1 MGFGF
6 IIAIILIKYKPIY
19 EVSMSGE
26 EIGFVENKNAFIE
39 NLRKEVEEGKNV
51 DTVDLNEIPE
61 YELKFVDRTLE
72 TNEKEVA
79 SKIEENL
86 VVTYKYYEV
95 ALNDKE
101 LEKVNTIEDAENI
114 VNQIKEENGGKE
126 LDLTIVEKFTQNEEE
141 AVTED
146 VELAKTDIQIKVEA
160 IIQEKEEQERID
172 ALPEI
177 NGIKLAVTPIS
188 GRISS
193 RYGVSSSIR
202 SSRHTGLDIAATR
215 GTPIKVVADGTV
227 TFAKYNGSYG
237 NLVKVDH
244 GNGVETWYA
253 HTNRMYVKVGD
264 KVKAGDVIAAVGST
278 GNSTGPH
285 LHLEI
290 RINGKHVNPQL
301 YLYN

>member
-253 HTNRMYVKVGD
+253 HTNKMYVKVGD